1 MGLKPAATA
10 VAASFRMQSYGLL
23 SKFPENFSFAF
34 AYGSGVKKQLGYD
47 DASQQKNM
55 IDMVFCVDQ
64 PLQWHADNLR
74 ANPTHYSG
82 LGRLCGATA
91 INHYQNGIGAKVYCN
106 TLVPLDN
113 GQMVK
118 YGVISTQSLI
128 DDLQTWRYLYMAG
141 RLHKPV
147 EVLHEPTDN
156 IRAAV
161 DVNFKNAVRA
171 SLLLLPESFTFYD
184 LFYCIANLSY
194 GGDFRMIFGEKKDK
208 VRNIVEPQLDE
219 FVDLYRPTLQAF
231 SAEQCLTLPTNETGA
246 LWQNRSPIQTLFH
259 LQQLPLIL
267 RQNILKANSSMGNS
281 SSVVLERLAKNT
293 KLPNILNEQIR
304 AVVWNSSV
312 AQSLK
317 NILSAGITKS
327 IRYSW
332 KKILKTINL

>member
-1 MGLKPAATA
+1 MGLKAAATA
-10 VAASFRMQSYGLL
+10 VAAFRLL
-23 SKFPENFSFAF
+23 SKFPENFSYAF

-47 DASQQKNM
+47 DADQQKNM

-64 PLQWHADNLR
+64 PLQWHAHNLR

-82 LGRLCGATA
+82 LGRLCGATG
-91 INHYQNGIGAKVYCN
+91 INHYQNAIGAKVYCN

-118 YGVISTQSLI
+118 YGVISTQSLVE
-128 DDLQTWRYLYMAG
+128 DLQNWRYLYMAG

-161 DVNFKNAVRA
+161 DANFRNAVRT
-171 SLLLLPESFTFYD
+171 SLLLLPDSFTFYD

-194 GGDFRMIFGEKKDK
+194 GGDFRMIFGEKKNK

-219 FVDLYRPTLQAF
+219 FEELYRSTLQEF
-231 SAEQCLTLPTNETGA
+231 SAEQCLTLPTNKTGA
-246 LWQNRSPIQTLFH
+246 LWQNRSPTQRLLH
-259 LQQLPLIL
+259 LQQLPLSL
-267 RQNILKANSSMGNS
+267 RQNILKANSSLDKLANNS
-281 SSVVLERLAKNT
+281 
-293 KLPNILNEQIR
+293 KLPNILDEQIR
-304 AVVWNSSV
+304 AIVWNSSV
-312 AQSLK
+312 TQSLK
-317 NILSAGITKS
+317 NIPSAGITKS

-332 KKILKTINL
+332 KKVLKTINL

>member
-1 MGLKPAATA
+1 MSFKAAATA
-10 VAASFRMQSYGLL
+10 VPAFRYGLL
-23 SKFPENFSFAF
+23 SKFPQNFSFAF

-47 DASQQKNM
+47 DADQQKNM

-74 ANPTHYSG
+74 SNPTHYSG
-82 LGRLCGATA
+82 LGRLCGATG
-91 INHYQNGIGAKVYCN
+91 ISHYQNKISAKVYCN

-113 GQMVK
+113 GQMIK

-128 DDLQTWRYLYMAG
+128 EDLQTWRYLYMAG

-147 EVLHEPTDN
+147 EVLHEPTDI

-161 DVNFKNAVRA
+161 DVNFRSAVRT
-171 SLLLLPESFTFYD
+171 SLLLLPDSFTFYD

-194 GGDFRMIFGEKKDK
+194 GGDFRMIFGEKKNK

-219 FVDLYRPTLQAF
+219 FVELYRPTLQKF
-231 SAEQCLTLPTNETGA
+231 SAEQCLTLPTNKTSA
-246 LWQNRSPIQTLFH
+246 LWQNTSPAQKLLH

-267 RQNILKANSSMGNS
+267 RQNILKANSSLGNS
-281 SSVVLERLAKNT
+281 SSVVLDNLASNS
-293 KLPNILNEQIR
+293 KLPNILDDQIR
-304 AVVWNSSV
+304 AIVWNSSV
-312 AQSLK
+312 TQSLK
-317 NILSAGITKS
+317 NIPSAGITKS

-332 KKILKTINL
+332 KKVLKTINL

>member
-1 MGLKPAATA
+1 MGLKVAATA
-10 VAASFRMQSYGLL
+10 VAAYRLQSYGLL

-47 DASQQKNM
+47 DASQQENM

-82 LGRLCGATA
+82 LGRFCGATG
-91 INHYQNGIGAKVYCN
+91 INYYQNGIGAKVYCN

-128 DDLQTWRYLYMAG
+128 EDLQSWRYLYMAG

-161 DVNFKNAVRA
+161 GVNFKNAVRA

-194 GGDFRMIFGEKKDK
+194 GGDFRMIFGEKKNK

-219 FVDLYRPTLQAF
+219 FVELYRPTLQAF
-231 SAEQCLTLPTNETGA
+231 SAEQCLALPSNETGV
-246 LWQNRSPIQTLFH
+246 LCQNRSTSQIRSH

-267 RQNILKANSSMGNS
+267 RQNILKANSSIGNS
-281 SSVVLERLAKNT
+281 SSVVLDKLANNS
-293 KLPNILNEQIR
+293 KLPIILDEQIR
-304 AVVWNSSV
+304 AIVWNSSV
-312 AQSLK
+312 TQSLK
-317 NILSAGITKS
+317 NIPSAGITKS

-332 KKILKTINL
+332 KKVLKTINL